1 MAAKSMVPGDGP
13 GLSKETKLKRQCGK
27 PQQLRSKAFQGERNT
42 CDSKGN
48 LWAFGVIGWSAYP
61 RFDSGQKPRQFK
73 SIWIWANRPSSKGS
87 KLLFPV
93 IKANKIIGSRMTIGG
108 QTHFHALGAHTKS
121 LVPGWRSVDKLTFM
135 PWKVLGWRS
144 VGKLTSM
151 PSAPTPNHWFQDDK
165 LPHTH
170 RSRYSYFSISV
181 SLRSKNFPEWHPV
194 KCDWLGTCS
203 NLADSR

>member
-121 LVPGWRSVDKLTFM
+121 LVPGWRSVDKLTFI
-135 PWKVLGWRS
+135 PTHS
-144 VGKLTSM
+144 PLTLQLFLDFCVFTLKKF
-151 PSAPTPNHWFQDDK
+151 PGVTPCK
-165 LPHTH
+165 M
-170 RSRYSYFSISV
+170 
-181 SLRSKNFPEWHPV
+181 
-194 KCDWLGTCS
+194 WLTW
-203 NLADSR
+203 NL